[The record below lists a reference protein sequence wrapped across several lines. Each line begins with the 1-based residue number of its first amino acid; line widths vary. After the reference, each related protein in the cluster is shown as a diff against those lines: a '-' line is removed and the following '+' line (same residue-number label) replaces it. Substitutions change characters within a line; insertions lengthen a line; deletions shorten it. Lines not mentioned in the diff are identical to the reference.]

1 MLEIVRDCRN
11 GKIGEQFTDTGDYGF
26 MLKKGEFAVAFLQV
40 GYLEN
45 VREPTRY
52 SGGYGGVSFPIFGK
66 VRLNTGKTGGKITK
80 GAESINTTDQ
90 GPLLITNQRIMF
102 AGTKRSRARALRPY
116 AERLITFAKKAAQSS
131 DKAVKLHY
139 YRLAIAKLRDED
151 AAQLLFKT
159 RAPEFLARNG
169 GYTRIYKLGARK
181 GDAAEQALI
190 ELVAKDDKTPAM
202 TPKAKAAKQPKAK
215 KEAAAAQA

>member
-1 MLEIVRDCRN
+1 MSHQVRRETLAGTLALEAAALEVDLADAWVIMRN
-11 GKIGEQFTDTGDYGF
+11 DAVGA
-26 MLKKGEFAVAFLQV
+26 LAALRKGSFSSTFLQQCAMRSCRKCNTLFLHAPGRTLV
-40 GYLEN
+40 DE
-45 VREPTRY
+45 
-52 SGGYGGVSFPIFGK
+52 GVDE
-66 VRLNTGKTGGKITK
+66 L
-80 GAESINTTDQ
+80 
-90 GPLLITNQRIMF
+90 
-102 AGTKRSRARALRPY
+102 SRARALRPY
-116 AERLITFAKKAAQSS
+116 AERLVTFAKKAAQSS

-139 YRLAIAKLRDED
+139 YRLAIAKLRNED

-202 TPKAKAAKQPKAK
+202 TPKAKVAKQPKAK

>member
-1 MLEIVRDCRN
+1 MRHRSHHHVLGVKTAHRRSLIAN
-11 GKIGEQFTDTGDYGF
+11 LAAALFTN
-26 MLKKGEFAVAFLQV
+26 A
-40 GYLEN
+40 
-45 VREPTRY
+45 R
-52 SGGYGGVSFPIFGK
+52 
-66 VRLNTGKTGGKITK
+66 IT
-80 GAESINTTDQ
+80 TT
-90 GPLLITNQRIMF
+90 L
-102 AGTKRSRARALRPY
+102 SRARALRPY

-131 DKAVKLHY
+131 DKAVQLHY

-181 GDAAEQALI
+181 GDAAETALI
-190 ELVAKDDKTPAM
+190 ELVAKDDKSPAM
-202 TPKAKAAKQPKAK
+202 TPKAKAARKPKAK